1 MLGLCRLVT
10 VAAAVI
16 ALTVCGGAASSAAGS
31 PRWAIVASGNSV
43 PSLLAVS
50 ALADNQVWAV
60 GSTRHGN
67 AARPAVA
74 FWDGS
79 SLQVVNLL
87 GSASRGWLEG
97 VSALSSD
104 DVWAVGSTTPG
115 AASKS
120 RSLVTH
126 WDGQH
131 WNLMRLPVLPAASD
145 LRDVKAFASDDVWA
159 VGNAGADRAL
169 VLHFDGHAWRR
180 VDTSNVAPA
189 GTSLSAIDGRSPTD
203 IWAVGGS
210 NLNGTTFGWS
220 DLILHWDGRQWSSIP
235 SHFDDSTGITAYSLD
250 ATPWGAVWTLHTD
263 GSGTPIQKIVR
274 WNGWRQRPVTVYF
287 LTPPLDQFEAI
298 AARARNDVWVV
309 GWRCRSDTNCQP
321 LVMHW
326 SGRTWQVRHT
336 ALERVPSGGL
346 NGLSI
351 LPSGQLWAAGD
362 RLLARYG

>member
-1 MLGLCRLVT
+1 VSRHGVFARTGAGEQIPGLRFLLPECRESAPEERCGGRGRTRSVEARDSSDGGRQRRALSYVQVMLGLCRLVT

-60 GSTRHGN
+60 GSTGHGN

-189 GTSLSAIDGRSPTD
+189 VRVSARSTAAPRPTSGRS
-203 IWAVGGS
+203 
-210 NLNGTTFGWS
+210 
-220 DLILHWDGRQWSSIP
+220 
-235 SHFDDSTGITAYSLD
+235 
-250 ATPWGAVWTLHTD
+250 
-263 GSGTPIQKIVR
+263 
-274 WNGWRQRPVTVYF
+274 
-287 LTPPLDQFEAI
+287 
-298 AARARNDVWVV
+298 AAR
-309 GWRCRSDTNCQP
+309 T
-321 LVMHW
+321 L
-326 SGRTWQVRHT
+326 T
-336 ALERVPSGGL
+336 APPS
-346 NGLSI
+346 
-351 LPSGQLWAAGD
+351 AGPT
-362 RLLARYG
+362 